1 MYTERVMHQMAVRYA
16 EISANLISAEM
27 KFDSARARCEMRR
40 LISRTSFVQLVY
52 FLKTM

>member
-27 KFDSARARCEMRR
+27 KFDSARA
-40 LISRTSFVQLVY
+40 L
-52 FLKTM
+52 